1 MLRMFTCVIVN
12 FFVIGLACL
21 SVGPLIDSINC
32 LSCWLNNLSSSLFT
46 STLLLFLMLLL
57 SFPPIF
63 FFWPAS
69 VAYQDIAILHAAS
82 LVYHHYSK
90 TFKLEYRSQDK
101 IHWFPIMFL
110 ALLILLALSSVHLV
124 FLELE

>member
-1 MLRMFTCVIVN
+1 MLRMFKCVIVN
-12 FFVIGLACL
+12 FYGSGLACL
-21 SVGPLIDSINC
+21 FIGPLIDSINC
-32 LSCWLNNLSSSLFT
+32 LSCWLNNLSSSLFP

-63 FFWPAS
+63 FFWPAA

-90 TFKLEYRSQDK
+90 NFKLR
-101 IHWFPIMFL
+101 
-110 ALLILLALSSVHLV
+110 V
-124 FLELE
+124 

>member
-1 MLRMFTCVIVN
+1 MLRMFKCVIVN

-82 LVYHHYSK
+82 LVYHHHSK
-90 TFKLEYRSQDK
+90 TFKLKYGSQDK

-110 ALLILLALSSVHLV
+110 ALLILLALSCVHLV